1 MRLLSASELLEAW
14 ERGLSQSL
22 VQRALEL
29 LAAVYPQVSRACLL
43 GLSIGRRDAELL
55 ALREEL
61 FGPEMAGVAVCPECG
76 GRLDLRLN
84 AFEMRSAYVPE
95 SETKLTFTMDGYELE
110 FRHPNSEDLAVALA
124 GNDASEA
131 SDRLLDR
138 CLLAAQLDGVPVE
151 CDQLPGEVAD
161 AVSDRMAQADPMAD
175 VQLALSCP
183 LCDHHWQ
190 AAFDIVSFL
199 WREIENLAARLL
211 REVHALASA
220 YSWREKDILALSPA
234 RRQFYLASLGA

>member
-1 MRLLSASELLEAW
+1 MRSLSASELLGAW
-14 ERGLSQSL
+14 ERGLNQSL

-29 LAAVYPQVSRACLL
+29 LATVYPQASPECLL

-55 ALREEL
+55 ALREQL
-61 FGPEMAGVAVCPECG
+61 FGPQMAGVAVCPQCA
-76 GRLDLRLN
+76 GRLDLTLN
-84 AFEMRSAYVPE
+84 AFEMRCACAPE
-95 SETKLTFTMDGYELE
+95 PEAEVILRVNEYELQ

-131 SDRLLDR
+131 RDRLLGR
-138 CLLAAQLDGVPVE
+138 CLLSVQREGIPVA
-151 CDQLPGEVAD
+151 CDHLPDEVAD
-161 AVSDRMAQADPMAD
+161 AVSDRMAQADPLAD
-175 VQLALSCP
+175 VHLALSCP

-199 WREIENLAARLL
+199 WREIESLAARLL

-220 YSWREKDILALSPA
+220 YGWPESDILALSPV
-234 RRQFYLASLGA
+234 RRDFYLASLGA